1 MSWDLLNRARTE
13 QAALDQLFRE
23 QANRVYRVAWGVL
36 QNHSAADDVVQDVF
50 VRLARN
56 RRLHLRRAKFSTW
69 LHTVTL
75 NAARQHLRK
84 HRRELATAPE
94 DLPVLNNTAADSAES
109 GISLGEV
116 ATQLKALSQRQR
128 EVFVLRMLEG
138 YSTKETAQICRCG
151 QASVKTHLHR
161 AMNLL
166 KENLKH
172 V

>member
-13 QAALDQLFRE
+13 QGALDQLFRE
-23 QANRVYRVAWGVL
+23 HADRVHRVAWGVL
-36 QNHSAADDVVQDVF
+36 QNASAAEDVVQDVF

-56 RRLHLRRAKFSTW
+56 RRLHFRKAKFTTW
-69 LHTVTL
+69 LHTVTV

-84 HRRELATAPE
+84 HRRELAMAPV
-94 DLPVLNNTAADSAES
+94 DLPRQDSQSAGAAES
-109 GISLGEV
+109 QVSLSEV
-116 ATQLKALSQRQR
+116 ATQLAALSQRQR

-138 YSTKETAQICRCG
+138 YSTKETAHICRCG

-172 V
+172 E

>member
-1 MSWDLLNRARTE
+1 MSWDLLNRARSE
-13 QAALDQLFRE
+13 QGALDQLFRE
-23 QANRVYRVAWGVL
+23 QADRVYRVAWGVL
-36 QNHSAADDVVQDVF
+36 QNRSAADDVVQDVF
-50 VRLARN
+50 VRLAKN
-56 RRLHLRRAKFSTW
+56 RRLHFRKAKFTTW

-84 HRRELATAPE
+84 HRKELAMAPE
-94 DLPVLNNTAADSAES
+94 DLPVPDHAGAES
-109 GISLGEV
+109 SESHMTLNEV
-116 ATQLKALSQRQR
+116 AAQLQGLSQRQR

-166 KENLKH
+166 KENLNH
-172 V
+172 E